1 LEGAGRF
8 PAPLRVLL
16 KSAASIIEQDG
27 IEQGDYL
34 RLFFGRDVLD
44 EICNGL
50 TFLACFALQS
60 EEMVEERPFMA
71 A

>member
-1 LEGAGRF
+1 M
-8 PAPLRVLL
+8 
-16 KSAASIIEQDG
+16 IEQDG
-27 IEQGDYL
+27 LEQGDYL

-44 EICNGL
+44 EMCNGL